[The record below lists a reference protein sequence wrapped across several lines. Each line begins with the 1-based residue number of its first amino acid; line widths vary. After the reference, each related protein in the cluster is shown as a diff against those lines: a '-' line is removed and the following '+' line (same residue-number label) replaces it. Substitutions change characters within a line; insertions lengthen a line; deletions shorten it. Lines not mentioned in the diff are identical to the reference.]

1 MNLIQ
6 QNSLITYI
14 TSHKG
19 NCDCK
24 DCEYFGGVD
33 NLLKTFEQENFTD
46 NHLRRIYGW
55 LNRQFKIKGTC
66 DLESL
71 NLNDPTAPKLSDITQ
86 CHLDSYSYD
95 KEENY
100 IPLRNQIYV

>member
-19 NCDCK
+19 NCDCA
-24 DCEYFGGVD
+24 DCQYFGGVD
-33 NLLKTFEQENFTD
+33 NLFKIFEQEGFTD
-46 NHLRRIYGW
+46 NHLRRIWGW
-55 LNRQFKIKGTC
+55 LKRQYHIKGTC
-66 DLESL
+66 ELGTL
-71 NLNDPTAPKLSDITQ
+71 NLLDPTAPQLSDITQ

-95 KEENY
+95 KDEKY
-100 IPLRNQIYV
+100 IPLKNQIYV